1 MPPFRVVVIDK
12 HRDTTT
18 VVVTELD
25 RAPDIGSTVELPHGD
40 RVTVRHVVSGGPE
53 DVIGVVIAAPA

>member
-12 HRDTTT
+12 DRDTTT

-25 RAPDIGSTVELPHGD
+25 RAPDIGSTVELAHGA
-40 RVTVRHVVSGGPE
+40 RVIVRHVVSGGPE

>member
-12 HRDTTT
+12 DRDTTT

-25 RAPDIGSTVELPHGD
+25 RAPDSGSIVELPNGD
-40 RVTVRHVVSGGPE
+40 RVTVRDVVSGGPG

>member
-12 HRDTTT
+12 IRDTTT

-25 RAPDIGSTVELPHGD
+25 RAPDIGSIVGLPNGD
-40 RVTVRHVVSGGPE
+40 RVTVRHVVSGGPV